1 MQIPRQQF
9 ALKISSSE
17 CQRKSFTGFICL
29 LSGKVSRRG
38 QAAISRDLGWKG
50 RRCLGGSLVT
60 SAGAVTWGDDG
71 APKEGLQCQ
80 KWSEDAPS
88 EWKQWE
94 DDLRAVLQTCWA
106 AVGDQEVSG
115 NAGRLQLEK
124 QQDKQQGWAS
134 VHGALEEKGPSVL
147 SQLVTCSLFVLCFKI
162 SWFFFATRFQVKRK
176 NKQSFQMKQKLMLS
190 QQFQPSLA
198 KFCSGTNGSLPSG
211 VCFQLSK
218 LKSRPCK
225 PFSVT
230 ANFTGHF

>member
-9 ALKISSSE
+9 ALRISSSE

-50 RRCLGGSLVT
+50 RHLGGSLVT

-88 EWKQWE
+88 IWKQWE

-115 NAGRLQLEK
+115 NTGRLWLEK
-124 QQDKQQGWAS
+124 QQDKQQERAS
-134 VHGALEEKGPSVL
+134 IHGALEEEGPSIS
-147 SQLVTCSLFVLCFKI
+147 SQLVTYSLFFLHFKI
-162 SWFFFATRFQVKRK
+162 SWIFFATGFQVKRK

-218 LKSRPCK
+218 LKSCPHD

>member
-9 ALKISSSE
+9 ALRISSSE

-50 RRCLGGSLVT
+50 RRLGGSLVT

-80 KWSEDAPS
+80 NWSEDAPS
-88 EWKQWE
+88 IWKQWE

-115 NAGRLQLEK
+115 NTGRLWLEK
-124 QQDKQQGWAS
+124 QQDKQPERAS
-134 VHGALEEKGPSVL
+134 IHGALEEEGPSVL
-147 SQLVTCSLFVLCFKI
+147 SQLVTFSLFVLCFKI
-162 SWFFFATRFQVKRK
+162 SWFFFFFLQLDFRLKGKINRAFKWNRSWCYLS
-176 NKQSFQMKQKLMLS
+176 SFS
-190 QQFQPSLA
+190 HH
-198 KFCSGTNGSLPSG
+198 LPSSALARTG
-211 VCFQLSK
+211 
-218 LKSRPCK
+218 
-225 PFSVT
+225 PFHLECASSSLNWSPVH
-230 ANFTGHF
+230 AIHFL